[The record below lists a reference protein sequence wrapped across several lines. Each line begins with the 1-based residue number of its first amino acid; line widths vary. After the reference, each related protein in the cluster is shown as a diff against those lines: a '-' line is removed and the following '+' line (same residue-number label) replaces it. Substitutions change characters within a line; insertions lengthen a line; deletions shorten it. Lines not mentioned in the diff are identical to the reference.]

1 MASKIRCITCLE
13 ELRDKVTKAVESVA
27 VFATEW
33 GTCDASGDG
42 TLNFEETKTWLL
54 GLLWHAVAICSLGFG
69 TVWVIIDTCWEML
82 SIPTWCNTLRSPCF
96 LRHDEIMMRHVWG
109 WTSLNAWT
117 SLMPTGPSATSRKL
131 VPHFCRVPAEKVDGK
146 IVTWDFYV
154 ETNKQQC
161 RSSVE
166 VWSVYESMWM
176 NVNHEAHTRCA
187 TFINYQYIMKMW
199 CHMISHHKMSQDAW
213 GDLRI
218 LKIWRMLISIFET
231 KVSSRNRDTLCG
243 PCCEVRPCPANYLNR
258 VLLWRRLHR
267 DNAPIPLMTALRPCV
282 VTNWAPNASWHV
294 LNVVDISWSL
304 LI

>member
-1 MASKIRCITCLE
+1 MLLE
-13 ELRDKVTKAVESVA
+13 TWWDM
-27 VFATEW
+27 
-33 GTCDASGDG
+33 
-42 TLNFEETKTWLL
+42 FEV
-54 GLLWHAVAICSLGFG
+54 GLLWTLEHLWCQLGRQRQAGSLFRTFAGCQRRRWMERLWLG
-69 TVWVIIDTCWEML
+69 V
-82 SIPTWCNTLRSPCF
+82 
-96 LRHDEIMMRHVWG
+96 
-109 WTSLNAWT
+109 
-117 SLMPTGPSATSRKL
+117 
-131 VPHFCRVPAEKVDGK
+131 
-146 IVTWDFYV
+146 DFYV